1 MLMQR
6 LLAEVSTSSGNKTCP
21 RPRESGQNLCDD
33 VLSCQDLANL
43 DADADQLLLLLAGGV
58 AQHGGG

>member
-1 MLMQR
+1 MLMLR
-6 LLAEVSTSSGNKTCP
+6 PFAPVSTCSGHKTCP

-33 VLSCQDLANL
+33 VLPCQDLANL